1 MSGYLINFMVYTLAM
16 VGLIFLALFIY
27 KKTAVMPGGK
37 SRSKFLGVEDVM
49 SLTPR
54 KSLYVVRAGSERFLI
69 ASDMDRTTLI
79 SKLDGDNSA
88 ERNIP
93 QERTPSIDELPDIT
107 NYSVRKKAVMKE
119 MAKKINL

>member
-1 MSGYLINFMVYTLAM
+1 MSGYLVNFMIYTLAM

-54 KSLYVVRAGSERFLI
+54 KNLYVVRAGNERFLI
-69 ASDMDRTTLI
+69 ASDMERTTLI
-79 SKLDGDNSA
+79 SKLENNSQ
-88 ERNIP
+88 EENIP
-93 QERTPSIDELPDIT
+93 VVNTSSVDDLPDIT
-107 NYSVRKKAVMKE
+107 NYSARKKAVMKE
-119 MAKKINL
+119 MAKKINF

>member
-1 MSGYLINFMVYTLAM
+1 MSGYLVNFMIYTLAM

-54 KSLYVVRAGSERFLI
+54 KNLYVVRAGNERFLI
-69 ASDMDRTTLI
+69 ASDMERTTLI
-79 SKLDGDNSA
+79 SKLENNTQ
-88 ERNIP
+88 EENIP
-93 QERTPSIDELPDIT
+93 VINTPSVDDLPDIT
-107 NYSVRKKAVMKE
+107 NYSARKKAVMKE
-119 MAKKINL
+119 MAKKINF

>member
-1 MSGYLINFMVYTLAM
+1 MSGYLVNFMIYTLAM

-54 KSLYVVRAGSERFLI
+54 KNLYVVRAGNERFLI
-69 ASDMDRTTLI
+69 ASDMERTTLI
-79 SKLDGDNSA
+79 SKLENNSQ
-88 ERNIP
+88 EENIP
-93 QERTPSIDELPDIT
+93 VINTPSVDDLPDIT
-107 NYSVRKKAVMKE
+107 NYSARKKAVMKE
-119 MAKKINL
+119 MAKKINF

>member
-1 MSGYLINFMVYTLAM
+1 MSGYLVNFMIYTLAM

-54 KSLYVVRAGSERFLI
+54 KSLYVVRAGNERFLI
-69 ASDMDRTTLI
+69 ASDMERTTLI
-79 SKLDGDNSA
+79 SKLENNSQ
-88 ERNIP
+88 EENIP
-93 QERTPSIDELPDIT
+93 VINTPSVDDLPDIT
-107 NYSVRKKAVMKE
+107 NYSARKKAVMKE
-119 MAKKINL
+119 MAKKINF

>member
-1 MSGYLINFMVYTLAM
+1 MSGYLVNFMIYTLAM

-54 KSLYVVRAGSERFLI
+54 KNLYVVRAGNERFLI
-69 ASDMDRTTLI
+69 ASDMERTTLI
-79 SKLDGDNSA
+79 SKLENNTQD
-88 ERNIP
+88 ENIP
-93 QERTPSIDELPDIT
+93 AINTPSVDDLPDIT
-107 NYSVRKKAVMKE
+107 NYSARKKAVMKE
-119 MAKKINL
+119 MAKKINF